1 MGRLLWAMIG
11 ILGTHARPGPA
22 SQEQRATGTQC
33 PHGEQTQR
41 FDFRESLSTDTL
53 YSTHARLP
61 ITWLTTL
68 LKFSSG
74 QITAGQFSTLP
85 HQAWLLEP
93 HQLHKDAQFSKS
105 NLFKSSSMK
114 WRKLK
119 RPSNKWM
126 SWPGVCLWKYLC
138 HVYPTLA
145 QLMFSERVFF
155 VCVHVAVLKLLYI
168 IYFMC
173 FHCSYNSFLLFC
185 CMSFCF
191 SWPAFSHA
199 SSTAQGISVF
209 FEITEVYRLHTF
221 MVPRGYVVLTA
232 VSCCRLCFLSCDGL
246 S

>member
-1 MGRLLWAMIG
+1 MHDPAQP
-11 ILGTHARPGPA
+11 AR
-22 SQEQRATGTQC
+22 SREQREHNVPTESRLRG
-33 PHGEQTQR
+33 

-114 WRKLK
+114 WGKLK

-155 VCVHVAVLKLLYI
+155 CVCARCSVKVALYNI
-168 IYFMC
+168 FYVF
-173 FHCSYNSFLLFC
+173 SLF
-185 CMSFCF
+185 
-191 SWPAFSHA
+191 
-199 SSTAQGISVF
+199 I
-209 FEITEVYRLHTF
+209 
-221 MVPRGYVVLTA
+221 
-232 VSCCRLCFLSCDGL
+232 
-246 S
+246 